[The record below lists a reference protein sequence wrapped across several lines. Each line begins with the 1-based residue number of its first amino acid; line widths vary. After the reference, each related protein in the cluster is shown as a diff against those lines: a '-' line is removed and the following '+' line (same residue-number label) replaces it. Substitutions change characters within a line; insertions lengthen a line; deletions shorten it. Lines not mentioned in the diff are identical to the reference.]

1 VLTDFARLLA
11 NDYAVSDALHDL
23 VDGVTKVVGITGA
36 GVSLV
41 NGDRITFATAAN
53 EAVTV
58 IERLQEGTQ
67 AGPCLD
73 AHRSGQPVL
82 VADVTDHSERWPA
95 LAQAA
100 PAVGLV
106 AVAGIPM
113 QLNGTRLGALNLYHS
128 ARREWSDD
136 EVNMARLLADMATGS
151 VANASRLDKVRHT
164 TAQLQ
169 VALDSRIIIEQAKG
183 VLAGETNISV
193 DEAFRV
199 LRHHAR
205 NNNASL
211 HSVADA
217 VVNLGLRP

>member
-1 VLTDFARLLA
+1 VTDQTALMRVLTDFARLLA

-113 QLNGTRLGALNLYHS
+113 QLS